1 MIKENLAD
9 LFLFEDI
16 KQFNKRL
23 SLVAPTLAESLE
35 KALTPNLQLKV
46 YRLLLKEQVSLGDVV
61 TIATALVDSA
71 EVTKDPILL
80 TSDVRCALQR
90 VLVKQV
96 LGEREELAA
105 YSLDE
110 KLEQTLQSA
119 LNQAMQAGKVA
130 LDSFPV
136 APNLLSQFQRA
147 MPQVKEQ
154 MQRQG
159 YQPVLVVL
167 PQLRP
172 LLARYAR
179 TFTQGSL
186 VVLSYN
192 EIPEQ
197 IRVNVLGTL
206 G

>member
-1 MIKENLAD
+1 MNNATITITAGNYSRT
-9 LFLFEDI
+9 
-16 KQFNKRL
+16 QFIN
-23 SLVAPTLAESLE
+23 
-35 KALTPNLQLKV
+35 
-46 YRLLLKEQVSLGDVV
+46 
-61 TIATALVDSA
+61 
-71 EVTKDPILL
+71 
-80 TSDVRCALQR
+80 
-90 VLVKQV
+90 
-96 LGEREELAA
+96 
-105 YSLDE
+105 
-110 KLEQTLQSA
+110 TLQSA